1 MTQNAN
7 NTQRTNNSNFDG
19 QKRISAPETTRNN
32 FENADDSMD
41 EINMISKVK
50 ELTESAAQMD
60 LKATPTYNLEKR
72 LKEIKKM
79 MNTVC
84 AK

>member
-1 MTQNAN
+1 
-7 NTQRTNNSNFDG
+7 
-19 QKRISAPETTRNN
+19 
-32 FENADDSMD
+32 
-41 EINMISKVK
+41 MISKVK
-50 ELTESAAQMD
+50 ELTESATQMD
-60 LKATPTYNLEKR
+60 LKSTPTYNLEKR

>member
-1 MTQNAN
+1 MN
-7 NTQRTNNSNFDG
+7 NTQRTNNSKTNFDG
-19 QKRISAPETTRNN
+19 QRRISAPETTRNN

-50 ELTESAAQMD
+50 ELTESATQMD
-60 LKATPTYNLEKR
+60 LKSTPTYNLEKR